1 MKIKNI
7 YIAAVIAAVLASC
20 GTQKAVVKPTTT
32 PKPTPTNATAG
43 QEKKQAEQEK
53 KQQLQYV
60 QRVSDLALYQKNVVS
75 NLSFTVNTG
84 KKEITVPGI
93 LHMRKDE
100 VIRLQLLIPLL
111 RSEVGRIEF
120 TKDYVLFIDRMHK
133 QYVKAKYT
141 DVAFLKNNGINF
153 YSLQALFWNQLFIPG
168 EQRVGE
174 HSLEA
179 FNVDAAALKA
189 PNKGIIPI
197 TLKEEKMTYRWL
209 TEALSGFINQAE
221 AKYTS
226 PNHGVSTLTWNYSD
240 FKPFGSKK
248 FPCRHE
254 VLIKTP
260 IAKGQKTISATFEL
274 EGLSDNANWE
284 SFTTP
289 SSKYEQVGVEEIL
302 GKLMQL

>member
-75 NLSFTVNTG
+75 DLSFTVNTG

-111 RSEVGRIEF
+111 RSESSRIN
-120 TKDYVLFIDRMHK
+120 VVHLI
-133 QYVKAKYT
+133 
-141 DVAFLKNNGINF
+141 
-153 YSLQALFWNQLFIPG
+153 YS
-168 EQRVGE
+168 
-174 HSLEA
+174 S
-179 FNVDAAALKA
+179 
-189 PNKGIIPI
+189 NKG
-197 TLKEEKMTYRWL
+197 RL
-209 TEALSGFINQAE
+209 T
-221 AKYTS
+221 
-226 PNHGVSTLTWNYSD
+226 STRPSYYGNELA
-240 FKPFGSKK
+240 
-248 FPCRHE
+248 
-254 VLIKTP
+254 VLN
-260 IAKGQKTISATFEL
+260 S
-274 EGLSDNANWE
+274 
-284 SFTTP
+284 
-289 SSKYEQVGVEEIL
+289 QVDIF
-302 GKLMQL
+302 